1 MNHSGSPK
9 KMPEPPPTGGRSRPR
24 AGLRVLV
31 ILVLLLAADLSTKT
45 SAFNFL
51 GCQIHHDASGAP
63 FLTTDS
69 QRDSIYQVFPGFA
82 LEASLN
88 LGAFNGWFSG
98 MTVFLIG
105 ISVLSIFACFW
116 FSLMMVENTRLMVLA
131 LALISSGAAG
141 NLYDRWLIG
150 GVRDFL
156 RCSVWIGEKEWV
168 WPNFNI
174 ADSAI
179 VCGVAIILIRETV
192 LMRRERATMTT

>member
-1 MNHSGSPK
+1 MNQSGSPE
-9 KMPEPPPTGGRSRPR
+9 KMAEPSPTGGISPPQ
-24 AGLRVLV
+24 AGLMFLV

-51 GCQIHHDASGAP
+51 GCQIHHDATGAP

-69 QRDSIYQVFPGFA
+69 QQDSIYQVFPGFA

-98 MTVFLIG
+98 MTIFLIG
-105 ISVLSIFACFW
+105 ISALSILACFW
-116 FSLMMVENTRLMVLA
+116 FSITMRENTRLMVLA
-131 LALISSGAAG
+131 LALIASGASG
-141 NLYDRWLIG
+141 NLYDRWVIG

-156 RCSVWIGEKEWV
+156 RCSVSIGEKEWV

-192 LMRRERATMTT
+192 LMRRERATTTT